1 MILCLHP
8 VLRIYQKNFR
18 QHSVALETFCLANTS
33 IEAPMSVQPLPLVI
47 GKLTVTHY
55 SVLRDGVNVPQWIV
69 SSKDGKLVQGPFSSL
84 EKATEFAEEA
94 SDSGSASQASPCPK

>member
-18 QHSVALETFCLANTS
+18 QPSDALETFCLADTS
-33 IEAPMSVQPLPLVI
+33 LEAHMPDLPSPLMI
-47 GKLTVTHY
+47 GNLTVTQYTLH
-55 SVLRDGVNVPQWIV
+55 RDGVNVPQWIV